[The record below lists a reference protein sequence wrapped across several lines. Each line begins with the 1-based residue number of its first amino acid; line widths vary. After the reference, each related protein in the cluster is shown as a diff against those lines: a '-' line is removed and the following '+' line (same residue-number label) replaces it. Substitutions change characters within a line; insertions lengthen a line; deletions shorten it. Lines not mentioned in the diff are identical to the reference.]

1 MRHTIAN
8 AAHVPSRAHSSVAA
22 RRPGPSD
29 PRGVRRRRYKWHNY
43 GGHNYIGHNNVG
55 HNNVGHGYVG
65 HNNVGHSYVGRDCTG
80 PIDPRGVRQ
89 RRAAE

>member
-1 MRHTIAN
+1 MYPPARTAS
-8 AAHVPSRAHSSVAA
+8 AAA
-22 RRPGPSD
+22 RRPGPRD
-29 PRGVRRRRYKWHNY
+29 PRGVRRRRYIWHNY

-55 HNNVGHGYVG
+55 HGYVGHGYVG
-65 HNNVGHSYVGRDCTG
+65 RNYVGHSYVGRNCTG